1 MKAARIVIAIAF
13 SALSSGLSAQ
23 TDKCAEAF
31 KAFESV
37 VATHE
42 YNEALLQYNG
52 LAERCPKVDEKLYL
66 YGERV
71 FNYQIEASQNK
82 GERQKLIDGLFAL
95 YSAYDKNYPSNTNG
109 NAMRRALLSKTYELA
124 SPAEQYAM
132 FDAAFTKSRTSFTD
146 YNAIETFFLLS
157 LQQAEMGKLTQSQ
170 FIERYGALT
179 AQVNFAK
186 NKLANRKAEIEKK
199 AETKPVTDEE
209 RTFLA
214 EYDATADSLDAVRE
228 NMEVLANKKINCGD
242 LDAYY
247 SGKYDASAKD
257 VAWLES
263 VVTVMSSAKCFNAPT
278 LEKSARALY
287 EARPDAMSA
296 YMLGNALLRRG
307 KGKEAVTYFDKAA
320 MLEKNNVKK
329 ADLFYTMASI
339 YRNIDKKQA
348 KQYVLRSAELNPKSG
363 KPYLFLAEM
372 YSSVTKECELG
383 DFERKALFWLAA
395 DAAQKA
401 TLTDAR
407 YKATAAS
414 LIEGYKKRQP
424 TKADAKAAG
433 KKKGD
438 QVTFGCWINESVTV
452 PNL

>member
-1 MKAARIVIAIAF
+1 MKAARSIIAVAF
-13 SALSSGLSAQ
+13 CALSVGVLAQ
-23 TDKCAEAF
+23 TDKCNEAF
-31 KAFESV
+31 KAFEAT
-37 VATHE
+37 VAMHE
-42 YNEALLQYNG
+42 YNEALSQYNG
-52 LAERCPKVDEKLYL
+52 LAERCPKVDEKLYR
-66 YGERV
+66 YGEKIY
-71 FNYQIEASQNK
+71 NYQIEASQHK
-82 GERQKLIDGLFAL
+82 GERQKLIEGLFAL
-95 YSAYDKNYPSNTNG
+95 YAAYDKNYPGNTNG
-109 NAMRRALLSKTYELA
+109 NAMRRALVSKMYELA
-124 SPAEQYAM
+124 PPQELYTM
-132 FDAAFTKSRTSFTD
+132 FDTAFTVSRATFTD
-146 YNAIETFFLLS
+146 YNAIEVLFLLS
-157 LQQAEMGKLTQSQ
+157 LQQVEMGKVTQSQ
-170 FIERYGALT
+170 FIERYGALA

-186 NKLANRKAEIEKK
+186 NKLADRKAEIEKK
-199 AETKPVTDEE
+199 AETKPVTDDE
-209 RTFLA
+209 RIFLA

-228 NMEVLANKKINCGD
+228 NMEVLANKKIGCGD

-247 SGKYDASAKD
+247 TGKYDAASQDA
-257 VAWLES
+257 AWLES
-263 VVTVMSSAKCFNAPT
+263 VVTVMSSAKCFNAPV

-296 YMLGNALLRRG
+296 YMLGNALLRKG
-307 KGKEAVTYFDKAA
+307 KGKEAVAYFDKAA
-320 MLEKNNVKK
+320 SLEKNSVKK

-395 DAAQKA
+395 EAAQKA